1 MEYGFK
7 KTAQLL
13 AEEKIFAPRF
23 LPYATQLIPLSCI
36 CATLSNQIDNAS
48 IKEKVLRW
56 YWCGV
61 FGELYG
67 GANETRFSQDPPNVV
82 DSVNG
87 GDTPRTVKDASFA
100 PCRLLSL
107 QTRISAAY
115 KGLSILLMQRG
126 GKDFISATPIAIN
139 AYFVTPVDIHHFFP
153 KAWCTAKN
161 LPREKW
167 NSVINKTP
175 LSSTTN
181 QYLSGDAPSLY
192 LKRNEEKKESRRKRW
207 TPPPFP
213 RHPGRGDPPECLR
226 RLHPATGHPAARHD

>member
-67 GANETRFSQDPPNVV
+67 GANETRFSQDLPDVV
-82 DSVNG
+82 DWVNG
-87 GDTPRTVKDASFA
+87 GA
-100 PCRLLSL
+100 PPS
-107 QTRISAAY
+107 
-115 KGLSILLMQRG
+115 
-126 GKDFISATPIAIN
+126 
-139 AYFVTPVDIHHFFP
+139 
-153 KAWCTAKN
+153 
-161 LPREKW
+161 
-167 NSVINKTP
+167 KTP
-175 LSSTTN
+175 ASRLAVCSRYRRVFPQPTRGFHFT
-181 QYLSGDAPSLY
+181 DA
-192 LKRNEEKKESRRKRW
+192 ERRQRFYFRY
-207 TPPPFP
+207 T
-213 RHPGRGDPPECLR
+213 HS
-226 RLHPATGHPAARHD
+226 H

>member
-67 GANETRFSQDPPNVV
+67 GANETRFSQDLPGVV
-82 DSVNG
+82 DWVNG

-100 PCRLLSL
+100 PRRLLSL

-115 KGLSILLMQRG
+115 KGL
-126 GKDFISATPIAIN
+126 
-139 AYFVTPVDIHHFFP
+139 
-153 KAWCTAKN
+153 
-161 LPREKW
+161 
-167 NSVINKTP
+167 
-175 LSSTTN
+175 
-181 QYLSGDAPSLY
+181 
-192 LKRNEEKKESRRKRW
+192 
-207 TPPPFP
+207 PFY
-213 RHPGRGDPPECLR
+213 
-226 RLHPATGHPAARHD
+226 

>member
-1 MEYGFK
+1 M
-7 KTAQLL
+7 
-13 AEEKIFAPRF
+13 
-23 LPYATQLIPLSCI
+23 
-36 CATLSNQIDNAS
+36 
-48 IKEKVLRW
+48 
-56 YWCGV
+56 
-61 FGELYG
+61 YG
-67 GANETRFSQDPPNVV
+67 GANETRFSQDLPNVV
-82 DSVNG
+82 DWVNG
-87 GDTPRTVKDASFA
+87 GDTPRTVKAASFA

-115 KGLSILLMQRG
+115 KGLSILLLQRG

-192 LKRNEEKKESRRKRW
+192 LKRIEEKKESRRKRW